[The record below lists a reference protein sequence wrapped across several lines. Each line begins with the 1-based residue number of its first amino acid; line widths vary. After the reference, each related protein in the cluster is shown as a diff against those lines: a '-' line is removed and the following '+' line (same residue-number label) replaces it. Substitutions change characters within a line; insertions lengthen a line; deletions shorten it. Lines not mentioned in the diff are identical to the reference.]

1 VAQRADAAASFLFR
15 IHPGIN
21 QNDQEMRPSSDQE
34 GSVMPEFTIGNYLAT
49 RLEQIGIKHY
59 FMVPGDYNL
68 VLLDQLLANKNLEQ
82 IGCCNELN
90 ASYAAEAY
98 ARVNGC
104 GAVVTTMNVGSFS
117 ALNGLAGAY
126 AERLPVIFVA
136 SGYNTN
142 DAGAGHVLHHSLGT
156 HDFSYQYEMFKYV
169 TCAAVRIV
177 HPDDAPS
184 MIDQAIRT
192 ALRERKPAYIEIAC
206 NLSDAPC
213 PEPGPYEAIL
223 APEERNSRAL
233 SEAVDQATARLAV
246 AKQPI
251 LLAGANLRCSHGAI
265 DAFRAVAEALGC
277 AVAVM
282 PDAKGFF
289 PEDHPQYIGIYWG
302 PVSSPG
308 CEAVMDWADVILAAG
323 PVFSDYTTAGWTGEP
338 PAEKMISV
346 SARDVRFTDAEYT
359 DVAMAD
365 FLAGVAK
372 NVGGNDATLTHF
384 RRIATAPAQLSAP
397 GGDASA
403 QLTRAE
409 LWHQIEEDLDPK
421 STLLVEGG
429 DSWLSGAFT
438 RLPGGARFEIEM
450 QWGSLGWACPASF
463 GYAMGLEP
471 GRRLV
476 SVIGDGSFQLTAQEV
491 ANMIRH
497 GQEILIF
504 LVNNRGYVSES
515 AIHEGPYNY
524 FKNWDYADLIDAWNA
539 DDGHGLGLTATT
551 GGELAHAIRQ
561 ARKHKGGPVL
571 IECQIAHDDCS
582 PQLREWGARVA
593 HANTRPYQTT

>member
-1 VAQRADAAASFLFR
+1 
-15 IHPGIN
+15 
-21 QNDQEMRPSSDQE
+21 
-34 GSVMPEFTIGNYLAT
+34 MPEFTIGNYLAT

-68 VLLDQLLANKNLEQ
+68 VLLDQLLANKNMEQ

-104 GAVVTTMNVGSFS
+104 GAVVATMNVGAFS
-117 ALNGLAGAY
+117 ALNGVAGAY
-126 AERLPVIFVA
+126 AERLPLIFVA

-142 DAGAGHVLHHSLGT
+142 DASASHLLHHSLGT

-177 HPDDAPS
+177 HPGDAPS
-184 MIDQAIRT
+184 MIDHAIRT

-206 NLSDAPC
+206 NLSAAPC
-213 PEPGPYEAIL
+213 PEPGPYETIMASGESNPHAL
-223 APEERNSRAL
+223 AG
-233 SEAVDQATARLAV
+233 AVDRATALLAG
-246 AKQPI
+246 AKKPI
-251 LLAGANLRCSHGAI
+251 LLAGARLRCSYGAVG
-265 DAFRAVAEALGC
+265 AFRDVAEALGC

-338 PAEKMISV
+338 PAGKMINV
-346 SARDVRFTDAEYT
+346 SARDVRFADAEYT
-359 DVAMAD
+359 NVAMAD
-365 FLAGVAK
+365 FLAGLAK
-372 NVGGNDATLTHF
+372 NIHGNDATLTQFHQ
-384 RRIATAPAQLSAP
+384 IATPPAEFPVRNS
-397 GGDASA
+397 DASA
-403 QLTRAE
+403 PLTRAE
-409 LWHQIEEDLDPK
+409 LWHQIEQDLDPK
-421 STLLVEGG
+421 STLLCEGG
-429 DSWLSGAFT
+429 DSWFNGAFT

-471 GRRLV
+471 GRRLI

-497 GQEILIF
+497 GQETVIF

-515 AIHEGPYNY
+515 AIHDGPYNY
-524 FKNWDYADLIDAWNA
+524 FKNWDYAGLIDAWNA

-551 GGELAHAIRQ
+551 AGELADAISK

-571 IECQIAHDDCS
+571 IECQTAHDDCS
-582 PQLREWGARVA
+582 PQLIEWGARVA
-593 HANTRPYQTT
+593 RANTRPHQTT